1 MNKIFKTLK
10 NHRTGAATA
19 VSELQTGRTKGSG
32 LSTTVLA
39 AALLLAL
46 TDGAYAMQPWTGG
59 ADVSLTHS
67 NWNDHGTTHVGS
79 GFAFG
84 NTKLE
89 FAAKTYGEE
98 VQVSLGDYAFK
109 FDGLGEEDA
118 PVVKLDL
125 DDPNSLSVFEQS
137 QGFDQAL
144 VHTTKLKIVSKP
156 VSFSV
161 NSMNGIDAN
170 IFEQLVEQNKETV
183 ARGRYI
189 IGTRAQ
195 NLNSLT
201 GKKWENHDSGIMY
214 DSTTFYTATVLSE
227 LDIYNGKT
235 LELGVSG
242 AQNWGAHLT
251 GEGGVAYVGDT
262 ENKAENVVT
271 IKQLYESHKPSEAA
285 DDRLHLANNY
295 DGATTVKNV
304 TLNLERETSLG
315 SSGILTADNADIV
328 EVNQGALGKLTE
340 IDFTNTML
348 KTAGT
353 PLVVLG
359 DATFAG
365 ANVLGVTESFEV
377 EGVADVKSGSL
388 TTGKAAFKAGTLEL
402 GDKLGGAELTASSV
416 KVTGN
421 STVSGTNTVNASAF
435 STNSLLL
442 NETGAL
448 TATGSVTATSADL
461 KGGWISAETLSID
474 ALALS
479 GANTISTENGATVT
493 GDVNLANGVSLDVNR
508 GKFAAGA
515 NVTVASGAKLHVADA
530 LTVEETLTLVSSD
543 FKKDD
548 PNFVVVGTLKVGEKL
563 AFEGNSFEDGVY
575 AFGTST
581 SALNSAYDV
590 SLTNANVEYE
600 SQLQGVGK
608 TTLNQAHLTLAN
620 ENASSLGKV
629 VEMTPPSG
637 SGKSRNLLTLTSEN
651 GFNEIGGNFSV
662 KGASPED
669 VIELSGSGAVTFSQ
683 SSPFGD
689 ENEKYAG
696 WIRMTGTSLDL
707 TQTLD
712 PDLSFSVGTGGT
724 IALSGDQSITLKRL
738 GWAKPTDENGGMLDL
753 SSFDFSNL
761 ASDEAAIS
769 VDGLTVD
776 GNGVIKLDQS
786 AVSGLSTSGGSDG
799 ESIFDAANKADGKIK
814 VIATKSPTAQSGRID
829 VVLDGVS
836 GSASALEGFFNAD
849 GTYTTDSEAAAA
861 KGTWNYGTAFED
873 DGLYVTHTLTE
884 VELLASQWLKLNLNT
899 NETLGVVMTGSGT
912 LEKSGTGELY
922 LSNRDN
928 TLSGEVRVADGTLHA
943 DAGALGSKG
952 KKDGPASLQVATNGT
967 FLLTGEGTQYLKTL
981 TSDGTIELQT
991 GDPDGSLTLAVF
1003 GKDSESAI
1011 GENSHLY
1018 GTESAE
1024 LAVTEG
1030 ATLRIK
1036 DLANVASDYDGT
1048 IDVGGESYL
1057 ELVGVRSDNAPADLS
1072 LVTGAGTV
1080 VLQDRAT
1087 YTTKEGFTG
1096 TMQVA
1101 EGGDLTITKD
1111 ANTADAVLGMTA
1123 GKIASEG
1130 EHTFKEIN
1138 FTGGTIHLGN
1148 YEAGDEKTSG
1158 MLHATGNIKLHDVT
1172 LEVSPD
1178 YSETQIDATNILTL
1192 DNTAGKTTLLLEGAS
1207 VDSQNVTVNG
1217 ITDEGHESD
1226 LYQNGTKIGTI
1237 DYLLTAQIDETSVGV
1252 KAVANQINLTG
1263 TLELSVAE
1271 GMQGEDS
1278 TLDLIVN
1285 GKEPRSTVSVTGGSV
1300 TLKQAN
1306 SYGKLVV
1313 AEGAGVVLGNDQT
1326 LAAGG
1331 EVNGQVQ
1338 TGDHNLVVTGGTLEV
1353 GKSANGDIGILL
1365 DAGENGTAE
1374 LLFANRTDNSD
1385 VFGATVKA
1393 ENGAKVT
1400 FDNSRGKFA
1409 LASGTAEYELRNGSA
1424 VSFKGVAAN
1433 FAADTLAV
1441 ESGSSAYY
1449 LFDGQASS
1457 VDLSNVS
1464 GEGRVMLSY
1473 GQKGGMFDLTAVNGD
1488 FTGAIG
1494 VRNGTVTIGT
1504 DTQAADAEA
1513 TAFLT
1518 REENAGSLLI
1528 GSGATLVVANDKTG
1542 AGSGNFNPKPVML
1555 GKGASITIS
1564 PEAVLDFTNG
1574 ITDSND
1580 GFYGNTSGLSA
1591 NAIDMNGGNF
1601 IVADSTNDGHVS
1613 VKADIDAL
1621 DLSSGF
1627 NDAETVKKGSIL
1639 DLIGDNPSHPVL
1651 TLITNIG
1658 GDEANLANI
1667 AGEMELELEDP
1678 DVVAEYWQ
1686 PDWSGEGSGAV
1697 YVANV
1702 HTGAGLVADTANKG
1716 IAIGVGIKQ
1725 IDVLD
1730 DQTLRIDPSVSVDSG
1745 KDHIL
1750 SAKITGENASVSVT
1764 NELAGASTDRVIF
1777 AVDNTYT
1784 GETKFGKNVKATAR
1798 AAGAFAT
1805 SSIVRLNEGAELELD
1820 TARVQGDP
1828 DANAVVMQKL
1838 VADGTLVFSNGTDL
1852 LLTGANESTVTDKA
1866 TLEGN
1871 AKSVLR
1877 LEKGAKLAVTE
1888 FEDRTV
1894 DFEGSFRL
1902 AEGTTLALEGEGK
1915 VDGHVAI
1922 DLSKVKGSGTIE
1934 LKDFA
1939 YHDTT
1944 GDFTGTTK
1952 VAEGGYLVIGGEDR
1966 FVTSHANLAMTNGT
1980 IESQNEHVFDSID
1993 LTGGV
1998 LNVGEVQAGADIA
2011 SGALHGKSVNLEN
2024 VTIKVSSDMKDVTV
2038 DASDILTIDNVEGKD
2053 TWLVKGNEVK
2063 ADKVT
2068 IEGLEEAEAKDS
2080 LLMQGDEQI
2089 GTIRHALELVTT
2101 DKGVGFKTRAD
2112 SMNLTGTLNLEGSL
2126 DQTADTTLDLTV
2138 TGSDTGV
2145 IHIAKETVTIDK
2157 ENSYGALQVDQ
2168 NASVILN
2175 NTQTLAQGGLIS
2187 GTVSGKGALAVTGG
2201 TLTVDATG
2209 SGDFAVELDS
2219 KGTLAFAN
2227 RVGDP
2232 DVFKGV
2238 VNGQEG
2244 AVVSFANTTGNFQLA
2259 SGTAGYVLADKSS
2272 VTFGPYKP
2280 AENGSFTADTVSV
2293 DASSNAYFD
2302 VQGEA
2307 GATDLSK
2314 ISGEGRVVLG
2324 YAATPEAVGT
2334 LDVTAIGSDFTG
2346 TLAFTNAQA
2355 TIGTDESADSVLNDF
2370 ATKQGSL
2377 WVGAGSVLHINNEKV
2392 RGENGT
2398 VTPNPVKLAGDLTIS
2413 DVATLDFMTGLRPGA
2428 GEDYL
2433 GNVSG
2438 ISVNSLDLNTHKLVI
2453 ADNGVDDRVMLR
2465 VDLEDIDLS
2474 TGFQP
2479 EGDVKGSILDLMAGT
2494 ETSPVLTLIQG
2505 IDATEDE
2512 LKALA
2517 SDMRLVSDDTQD
2529 VQVEFWQPSW
2539 NPDVEQK
2546 EVHVANVHTGVK
2558 LVADTEHKG
2567 IAVGAGITQIDI
2579 LSGATLRIDASAS
2592 ESDASVVDASITSE
2606 DDKVKVLVTNSLG
2619 KATAEDVKFLAENT
2633 YTGETVI
2640 DLGAKAT
2647 AGHASAFAQSKLV
2660 SVGTMGEDVNG
2671 IRLEVESTLVLDTA
2685 QVEGSPYVNAVK
2697 MKALELGRNGNL
2709 VMNADSTFAEGS
2721 TVKGGQSTSIGLEKG
2736 KLEIAD
2742 LGTLSDFKGVFRVN
2756 SDASV
2761 IFTVAGAETY
2771 TWANNV
2777 RFYDDTRSRAVGAG
2791 EFVKTGTGTLVI
2803 DGEKNL
2809 SLSAMNLV
2817 AAEGTTKFT
2826 GDASI
2831 LGLTTKS
2838 GAVVDVDGIFE
2849 TKNLTADAESVFKLD
2864 AVTGKTV
2871 ALKEGETAT
2880 KSPIW
2885 GLDEN
2890 GSDGIRVTGTASG
2903 TLNLAVTPKNVKKG
2917 AEESIQLVD
2926 AADTKEGFTVNLV
2939 DEKGF
2944 ALKALTAGAYDYTL
2958 VRKDDAQNGTD
2969 IFLSSI
2975 PGEDEKRNTTVTAGS
2990 YIGVAAAAQLFDISL
3005 HDRMSNRSWLT
3016 ANADGSIANSF
3027 WVLETV
3033 SNERYG
3039 DSTGQIDVHDTAS
3052 TTTVG
3057 SDILSG
3063 LAAGGTWYAGAMF
3076 SYATQDTKSRSN
3088 RTALESR
3095 ADTDA
3100 WAAGLYA
3107 GWQLN
3112 GADRTGPYVDGWI
3125 LWTDAESDVKGVN
3138 VSETVDGNGLSASIE
3153 AGWGFK
3159 ALSYNA
3165 HGQAGDI
3172 YVEPHVSVTWFGYEA
3187 DDVSN
3192 DVHDVTFEGKDNIRT
3207 KLGVKTYAFGKNSGG
3222 FSPYVELNWIHNTE
3236 TYGVT
3241 MSNVTVEQVGAEDQ
3255 GEVRAGADWRINDA
3269 FTVWGHFGITSG
3281 SDGYS
3286 NREASLGV
3294 RYNF

>member
-19 VSELQTGRTKGSG
+19 VSELQTGRTKGSR
-32 LSTTVLA
+32 LKAVVVAAVAAA
-39 AALLLAL
+39 AALSTGVEAL
-46 TDGAYAMQPWTGG
+46 PVIWNGSDEVYLTRGKDGG
-59 ADVSLTHS
+59 V
-67 NWNDHGTTHVGS
+67 THVGS
-79 GFAFG
+79 GFALG
-84 NTKLE
+84 KTNLE
-89 FAAKTYGEE
+89 AKTYKDTLIVWGLEQE
-98 VQVSLGDYAFK
+98 LYFE
-109 FDGLGEEDA
+109 GLGEVGK
-118 PVVKLDL
+118 PNTTLDL
-125 DDPNSLSVFEQS
+125 DDSSSGLLSLFEQS
-137 QGFDQAL
+137 QGFDQAIVRARKL
-144 VHTTKLKIVSKP
+144 DVYRGASLAIHTQ
-156 VSFSV
+156 
-161 NSMNGIDAN
+161 NGIDEN
-170 IFEQLVEQNKETV
+170 IFEQLIKQGGHEV
-183 ARGRYI
+183 ALGRYI
-189 IGTRAQ
+189 IGERAR
-195 NLNSLT
+195 NLTSLT
-201 GKKWENHDSGIMY
+201 DKKWEGYELGFKY

-227 LDIYNGKT
+227 LDIYGGET
-235 LELGVSG
+235 LQLGVSG
-242 AQNWGAHLT
+242 AQNWGAYLT
-251 GEGGVAYVGDT
+251 GEGGVAYVGDSD
-262 ENKAENVVT
+262 NKTENVVT
-271 IKQLYESHKPSEAA
+271 IKQLYES
-285 DDRLHLANNY
+285 NY
-295 DGATTVKNV
+295 DGKESVEEADRKDHLNRPNDYKGATTVENV
-304 TLNLERETSLG
+304 TLKLERETSLG
-315 SSGILTADNADIV
+315 GSGILTADNANIV
-328 EVNQGALGKLTE
+328 EVNQGALGELTK

-365 ANVLGVTESFEV
+365 ANVLDVTESFEV
-377 EGVADVKSGSL
+377 EDEADIKSGSL
-388 TTGKAAFKAGTLEL
+388 TTGTAAFKAGSL
-402 GDKLGGAELTASSV
+402 KLGGAELTASSV
-416 KVTGN
+416 EVTKGT
-421 STVSGTNTVNASAF
+421 TVSGTNTVNASAF
-435 STNSLLL
+435 STNNLLL
-442 NETGAL
+442 NEKGAL

-461 KGGWISAETLSID
+461 KGGSISAETLSID

-530 LTVEETLTLVSSD
+530 LTVKETLTLVSSD

-575 AFGTST
+575 SFGTST

-608 TTLNQAHLTLAN
+608 TTLDQAHLTLAN
-620 ENASSLGKV
+620 ENASSLGEV

-637 SGKSRNLLTLTSEN
+637 SEKSRNLLTLTSET
-651 GFNEIGGNFSV
+651 GFNQIGSNFSV
-662 KGASPED
+662 KGSAVED

-683 SSPFGD
+683 SNPFGD
-689 ENEKYAG
+689 EYSG

-724 IALSGDQSITLKRL
+724 IALSGDRSITLKRL

-761 ASDEAAIS
+761 ASNEAAIS

-829 VVLDGVS
+829 VVLDGIS
-836 GSASALEGFFNAD
+836 GSSSELEGFFNAD
-849 GTYTTDSEAAAA
+849 GTYTTDSRAAAA
-861 KGTWNYGTAFED
+861 TGTWNYGTAFED
-873 DGLYVTHTLTE
+873 DGLYVTHKLTE
-884 VELLASQWLKLNLNT
+884 VELLAGQWLKLNFNT
-899 NETLGVVMTGSGT
+899 NEKLGVVMTGSGT
-912 LEKSGTGELY
+912 LEKSGTGELH

-928 TLSGEVRVADGTLHA
+928 TLSGEIRVIEGTLHA

-952 KKDGPASLQVATNGT
+952 KKDGPASLLVAKDGT
-967 FLLTGEGTQYLKTL
+967 FLLTGEDTQYLKTL
-981 TSDGTIELQT
+981 TSDGIIELRNS
-991 GDPDGSLTLAVF
+991 DPDGSLTLAVF

-1036 DLANVASDYDGT
+1036 DLVNVASDYYGT
-1048 IDVGGESYL
+1048 IDVGDGSHL
-1057 ELVGVRSDNAPADLS
+1057 KLVGVRSDNAPADLS

-1237 DYLLTAQIDETSVGV
+1237 DYLLTAQIDEKSVGV

-1441 ESGSSAYY
+1441 DSGSSAYY

-1504 DTQAADAEA
+1504 DTQAADAET

-1613 VKADIDAL
+1613 VKADIAAL

-1667 AGEMELELEDP
+1667 ASEMELELEDP

-1697 YVANV
+1697 HVANV

-1730 DQTLRIDPSVSVDSG
+1730 GQTLRIDPSVSVDSG

-1764 NELAGASTDRVIF
+1764 NELAGASKDRVIF
-1777 AVDNTYT
+1777 AVDNSYT
-1784 GETKFGKNVKATAR
+1784 GETSFGADAKATAK

-1871 AKSVLR
+1871 AESVLR

-2053 TWLVKGNEVK
+2053 TWLVKG
-2063 ADKVT
+2063 DKVEAANVT

-2089 GTIRHALELVTT
+2089 GTIHHALELVTT

-2219 KGTLAFAN
+2219 KGTLAFVN

-2413 DVATLDFMTGLRPGA
+2413 DVAT
-2428 GEDYL
+2428 
-2433 GNVSG
+2433 
-2438 ISVNSLDLNTHKLVI
+2438 
-2453 ADNGVDDRVMLR
+2453 
-2465 VDLEDIDLS
+2465 
-2474 TGFQP
+2474 
-2479 EGDVKGSILDLMAGT
+2479 
-2494 ETSPVLTLIQG
+2494 
-2505 IDATEDE
+2505 
-2512 LKALA
+2512 
-2517 SDMRLVSDDTQD
+2517 
-2529 VQVEFWQPSW
+2529 
-2539 NPDVEQK
+2539 
-2546 EVHVANVHTGVK
+2546 
-2558 LVADTEHKG
+2558 
-2567 IAVGAGITQIDI
+2567 
-2579 LSGATLRIDASAS
+2579 
-2592 ESDASVVDASITSE
+2592 
-2606 DDKVKVLVTNSLG
+2606 
-2619 KATAEDVKFLAENT
+2619 
-2633 YTGETVI
+2633 
-2640 DLGAKAT
+2640 
-2647 AGHASAFAQSKLV
+2647 
-2660 SVGTMGEDVNG
+2660 
-2671 IRLEVESTLVLDTA
+2671 
-2685 QVEGSPYVNAVK
+2685 
-2697 MKALELGRNGNL
+2697 
-2709 VMNADSTFAEGS
+2709 
-2721 TVKGGQSTSIGLEKG
+2721 STS
-2736 KLEIAD
+2736 
-2742 LGTLSDFKGVFRVN
+2742 
-2756 SDASV
+2756 
-2761 IFTVAGAETY
+2761 
-2771 TWANNV
+2771 
-2777 RFYDDTRSRAVGAG
+2777 
-2791 EFVKTGTGTLVI
+2791 
-2803 DGEKNL
+2803 
-2809 SLSAMNLV
+2809 
-2817 AAEGTTKFT
+2817 
-2826 GDASI
+2826 
-2831 LGLTTKS
+2831 
-2838 GAVVDVDGIFE
+2838 
-2849 TKNLTADAESVFKLD
+2849 
-2864 AVTGKTV
+2864 
-2871 ALKEGETAT
+2871 
-2880 KSPIW
+2880 
-2885 GLDEN
+2885 
-2890 GSDGIRVTGTASG
+2890 
-2903 TLNLAVTPKNVKKG
+2903 
-2917 AEESIQLVD
+2917 
-2926 AADTKEGFTVNLV
+2926 
-2939 DEKGF
+2939 
-2944 ALKALTAGAYDYTL
+2944 
-2958 VRKDDAQNGTD
+2958 
-2969 IFLSSI
+2969 
-2975 PGEDEKRNTTVTAGS
+2975 
-2990 YIGVAAAAQLFDISL
+2990 
-3005 HDRMSNRSWLT
+3005 
-3016 ANADGSIANSF
+3016 
-3027 WVLETV
+3027 
-3033 SNERYG
+3033 
-3039 DSTGQIDVHDTAS
+3039 
-3052 TTTVG
+3052 
-3057 SDILSG
+3057 
-3063 LAAGGTWYAGAMF
+3063 
-3076 SYATQDTKSRSN
+3076 
-3088 RTALESR
+3088 
-3095 ADTDA
+3095 
-3100 WAAGLYA
+3100 
-3107 GWQLN
+3107 
-3112 GADRTGPYVDGWI
+3112 
-3125 LWTDAESDVKGVN
+3125 
-3138 VSETVDGNGLSASIE
+3138 
-3153 AGWGFK
+3153 
-3159 ALSYNA
+3159 
-3165 HGQAGDI
+3165 
-3172 YVEPHVSVTWFGYEA
+3172 
-3187 DDVSN
+3187 
-3192 DVHDVTFEGKDNIRT
+3192 
-3207 KLGVKTYAFGKNSGG
+3207 
-3222 FSPYVELNWIHNTE
+3222 
-3236 TYGVT
+3236 
-3241 MSNVTVEQVGAEDQ
+3241 
-3255 GEVRAGADWRINDA
+3255 
-3269 FTVWGHFGITSG
+3269 
-3281 SDGYS
+3281 
-3286 NREASLGV
+3286 
-3294 RYNF
+3294 

>member
-1 MNKIFKTLK
+1 M
-10 NHRTGAATA
+10 
-19 VSELQTGRTKGSG
+19 
-32 LSTTVLA
+32 
-39 AALLLAL
+39 
-46 TDGAYAMQPWTGG
+46 
-59 ADVSLTHS
+59 
-67 NWNDHGTTHVGS
+67 
-79 GFAFG
+79 
-84 NTKLE
+84 
-89 FAAKTYGEE
+89 
-98 VQVSLGDYAFK
+98 
-109 FDGLGEEDA
+109 
-118 PVVKLDL
+118 
-125 DDPNSLSVFEQS
+125 
-137 QGFDQAL
+137 
-144 VHTTKLKIVSKP
+144 
-156 VSFSV
+156 
-161 NSMNGIDAN
+161 
-170 IFEQLVEQNKETV
+170 
-183 ARGRYI
+183 
-189 IGTRAQ
+189 
-195 NLNSLT
+195 
-201 GKKWENHDSGIMY
+201 
-214 DSTTFYTATVLSE
+214 
-227 LDIYNGKT
+227 
-235 LELGVSG
+235 
-242 AQNWGAHLT
+242 
-251 GEGGVAYVGDT
+251 
-262 ENKAENVVT
+262 
-271 IKQLYESHKPSEAA
+271 
-285 DDRLHLANNY
+285 
-295 DGATTVKNV
+295 
-304 TLNLERETSLG
+304 
-315 SSGILTADNADIV
+315 
-328 EVNQGALGKLTE
+328 
-340 IDFTNTML
+340 
-348 KTAGT
+348 
-353 PLVVLG
+353 
-359 DATFAG
+359 
-365 ANVLGVTESFEV
+365 
-377 EGVADVKSGSL
+377 
-388 TTGKAAFKAGTLEL
+388 
-402 GDKLGGAELTASSV
+402 
-416 KVTGN
+416 
-421 STVSGTNTVNASAF
+421 
-435 STNSLLL
+435 
-442 NETGAL
+442 
-448 TATGSVTATSADL
+448 
-461 KGGWISAETLSID
+461 
-474 ALALS
+474 
-479 GANTISTENGATVT
+479 
-493 GDVNLANGVSLDVNR
+493 
-508 GKFAAGA
+508 
-515 NVTVASGAKLHVADA
+515 
-530 LTVEETLTLVSSD
+530 
-543 FKKDD
+543 
-548 PNFVVVGTLKVGEKL
+548 
-563 AFEGNSFEDGVY
+563 
-575 AFGTST
+575 
-581 SALNSAYDV
+581 
-590 SLTNANVEYE
+590 
-600 SQLQGVGK
+600 
-608 TTLNQAHLTLAN
+608 
-620 ENASSLGKV
+620 
-629 VEMTPPSG
+629 
-637 SGKSRNLLTLTSEN
+637 
-651 GFNEIGGNFSV
+651 
-662 KGASPED
+662 
-669 VIELSGSGAVTFSQ
+669 
-683 SSPFGD
+683 
-689 ENEKYAG
+689 
-696 WIRMTGTSLDL
+696 
-707 TQTLD
+707 
-712 PDLSFSVGTGGT
+712 
-724 IALSGDQSITLKRL
+724 
-738 GWAKPTDENGGMLDL
+738 
-753 SSFDFSNL
+753 
-761 ASDEAAIS
+761 
-769 VDGLTVD
+769 
-776 GNGVIKLDQS
+776 
-786 AVSGLSTSGGSDG
+786 
-799 ESIFDAANKADGKIK
+799 
-814 VIATKSPTAQSGRID
+814 
-829 VVLDGVS
+829 
-836 GSASALEGFFNAD
+836 
-849 GTYTTDSEAAAA
+849 
-861 KGTWNYGTAFED
+861 
-873 DGLYVTHTLTE
+873 
-884 VELLASQWLKLNLNT
+884 
-899 NETLGVVMTGSGT
+899 
-912 LEKSGTGELY
+912 
-922 LSNRDN
+922 
-928 TLSGEVRVADGTLHA
+928 
-943 DAGALGSKG
+943 
-952 KKDGPASLQVATNGT
+952 
-967 FLLTGEGTQYLKTL
+967 
-981 TSDGTIELQT
+981 
-991 GDPDGSLTLAVF
+991 
-1003 GKDSESAI
+1003 
-1011 GENSHLY
+1011 
-1018 GTESAE
+1018 
-1024 LAVTEG
+1024 
-1030 ATLRIK
+1030 
-1036 DLANVASDYDGT
+1036 
-1048 IDVGGESYL
+1048 
-1057 ELVGVRSDNAPADLS
+1057 
-1072 LVTGAGTV
+1072 
-1080 VLQDRAT
+1080 
-1087 YTTKEGFTG
+1087 
-1096 TMQVA
+1096 
-1101 EGGDLTITKD
+1101 
-1111 ANTADAVLGMTA
+1111 
-1123 GKIASEG
+1123 
-1130 EHTFKEIN
+1130 
-1138 FTGGTIHLGN
+1138 
-1148 YEAGDEKTSG
+1148 
-1158 MLHATGNIKLHDVT
+1158 
-1172 LEVSPD
+1172 
-1178 YSETQIDATNILTL
+1178 
-1192 DNTAGKTTLLLEGAS
+1192 
-1207 VDSQNVTVNG
+1207 
-1217 ITDEGHESD
+1217 
-1226 LYQNGTKIGTI
+1226 
-1237 DYLLTAQIDETSVGV
+1237 
-1252 KAVANQINLTG
+1252 
-1263 TLELSVAE
+1263 
-1271 GMQGEDS
+1271 
-1278 TLDLIVN
+1278 
-1285 GKEPRSTVSVTGGSV
+1285 
-1300 TLKQAN
+1300 
-1306 SYGKLVV
+1306 
-1313 AEGAGVVLGNDQT
+1313 
-1326 LAAGG
+1326 
-1331 EVNGQVQ
+1331 
-1338 TGDHNLVVTGGTLEV
+1338 
-1353 GKSANGDIGILL
+1353 
-1365 DAGENGTAE
+1365 
-1374 LLFANRTDNSD
+1374 
-1385 VFGATVKA
+1385 
-1393 ENGAKVT
+1393 
-1400 FDNSRGKFA
+1400 
-1409 LASGTAEYELRNGSA
+1409 
-1424 VSFKGVAAN
+1424 
-1433 FAADTLAV
+1433 
-1441 ESGSSAYY
+1441 
-1449 LFDGQASS
+1449 
-1457 VDLSNVS
+1457 
-1464 GEGRVMLSY
+1464 
-1473 GQKGGMFDLTAVNGD
+1473 
-1488 FTGAIG
+1488 
-1494 VRNGTVTIGT
+1494 
-1504 DTQAADAEA
+1504 
-1513 TAFLT
+1513 
-1518 REENAGSLLI
+1518 
-1528 GSGATLVVANDKTG
+1528 
-1542 AGSGNFNPKPVML
+1542 
-1555 GKGASITIS
+1555 
-1564 PEAVLDFTNG
+1564 
-1574 ITDSND
+1574 
-1580 GFYGNTSGLSA
+1580 
-1591 NAIDMNGGNF
+1591 
-1601 IVADSTNDGHVS
+1601 
-1613 VKADIDAL
+1613 KADIDAL

-1639 DLIGDNPSHPVL
+1639 DLIGKKTSHPVL
-1651 TLITNIG
+1651 TLVTNIG

-1697 YVANV
+1697 HVANV

-1852 LLTGANESTVTDKA
+1852 LLTGANESTVTEA

-1871 AKSVLR
+1871 AESVLR

-1902 AEGTTLALEGEGK
+1902 AEGTTLVLEGKGK

-1952 VAEGGYLVIGGEDR
+1952 VAEGGYLVIDGENAHA
-1966 FVTSHANLAMTNGT
+1966 TSNANLAMTNGT

-2011 SGALHGKSVNLEN
+2011 SGALHGKNVHLDEN

-2038 DASDILTIDNVEGKD
+2038 DASDILTIDNVEGKN

-2063 ADKVT
+2063 ADKVR

-2080 LLMQGDEQI
+2080 KLMQGDEQI

-2101 DKGVGFKTRAD
+2101 GKGVGFKTRAD

-2209 SGDFAVELDS
+2209 SGDFAVELS

-2244 AVVSFANTTGNFQLA
+2244 SVVSFANTTGNFQLA

-2293 DASSNAYFD
+2293 DDSSSAYFD
-2302 VQGEA
+2302 VQGKA

-2314 ISGEGRVVLG
+2314 ISGKGRVVLG

-2334 LDVTAIGSDFTG
+2334 LDVTAIGSGFTG

-2370 ATKQGSL
+2370 ATKKGSL

-2413 DVATLDFMTGLRPGA
+2413 DVATLDFMTGLRPRA

-2592 ESDASVVDASITSE
+2592 ESSASDVDASITSE
-2606 DDKVKVLVTNSLG
+2606 DDKVKVLVTNNLG
-2619 KATAEDVKFLAENT
+2619 KASAEGVKFLAQNT

-2640 DLGAKAT
+2640 DFGAKAI

-2671 IRLEVESTLVLDTA
+2671 NRLEVESTLVLDTA

-2709 VMNADSTFAEGS
+2709 VMNADNDLLLTGSGTSTFAEGS

-2885 GLDEN
+2885 GLGEN

-3138 VSETVDGNGLSASIE
+3138 VSEAVDGNGLSASIE

-3192 DVHDVTFEGKDNIRT
+3192 DAHDVTFEGKDNIRT

>member
-19 VSELQTGRTKGSG
+19 VSELQTGRTKGSR
-32 LSTTVLA
+32 LKAVVVAAVA
-39 AALLLAL
+39 AAGAL
-46 TDGAYAMQPWTGG
+46 SSGVEAATWDTGYAVILNEKH
-59 ADVSLTHS
+59 DE
-67 NWNDHGTTHVGS
+67 GTTHVRS

-84 NTKLE
+84 NKNLAL
-89 FAAKTYGEE
+89 AAKTYDEHLT
-98 VQVSLGDYAFK
+98 VLGAASSYALMFTSRM
-109 FDGLGEEDA
+109 
-118 PVVKLDL
+118 PTVKLNLNDR
-125 DDPNSLSVFEQS
+125 NAMSVFEQS

-144 VHTTKLKIVSKP
+144 VHTKGLKVLWGSH
-156 VSFSV
+156 FSLYV
-161 NSMNGIDAN
+161 QNGIDPN
-170 IFEQLVEQNKETV
+170 IFEQLIVQNEETV

-189 IGTRAQ
+189 VGTRAQ

-285 DDRLHLANNY
+285 DDRLHFANDY
-295 DGATTVKNV
+295 AGATTVTNV

-315 SSGILTADNADIV
+315 TSGILTADNANIV
-328 EVNQGALGKLTE
+328 EVKKGALGELTE

-365 ANVLGVTESFEV
+365 ANVLDVTESFEV
-377 EGVADVKSGSL
+377 EDEADIKSGSL
-388 TTGKAAFKAGTLEL
+388 TTGTAAFKAGSLT
-402 GDKLGGAELTASSV
+402 LGGAELTASSV
-416 KVTGN
+416 EVTKGT
-421 STVSGTNTVNASAF
+421 TVSGKNTVNASAF
-435 STNSLLL
+435 STKSLLL
-442 NETGAL
+442 NEKGAL
-448 TATGSVTATSADL
+448 TAMGSVITATSADL
-461 KGGWISAETLSID
+461 KGGSIWAKTLGIGE
-474 ALALS
+474 LVLS
-479 GANTISTENGATVT
+479 GTNTISTDTGATVT
-493 GDVNLANGVSLDVNR
+493 GDVSLVEGVSLDVNR

-515 NVTVASGAKLHVADA
+515 NVTVASGAKLRVADVLDG
-530 LTVEETLTLVSSD
+530 LTVEGALTLVSSD
-543 FKKDD
+543 FNKKE
-548 PNFVVVGTLKVGEKL
+548 PNFVVDTLKVGEKL
-563 AFEGNSFEDGVY
+563 AFEGNSFEDEVY
-575 AFGTST
+575 LFGTST
-581 SALNSAYDV
+581 SALTLNSAYDV
-590 SLTNANVEYE
+590 SLTNANVKYE
-600 SQLQGVGK
+600 NHENQLQDVGK
-608 TTLNQAHLTLAN
+608 TTLDQAHLTLAN
-620 ENASSLGKV
+620 DNASSLGKV
-629 VEMTPPSG
+629 VEMTHPSG
-637 SGKSRNLLTLTSEN
+637 SEKSRNLLTLTSEN

-669 VIELSGSGAVTFSQ
+669 VIELSGSGDVTFSQ

-689 ENEKYAG
+689 KNEDEKYAG

-712 PDLSFSVGTGGT
+712 SDLSFSVGTGGT

-738 GWAKPTDENGGMLDL
+738 GWAKPTDENGGTLDL

-761 ASDEAAIS
+761 ANGEAAIS

-776 GNGVIKLDQS
+776 GKGVIKLDQS

-799 ESIFDAANKADGKIK
+799 ESIFDAANKADGEIK
-814 VIATKSPTAQSGRID
+814 VIATTSPTAQSGRID
-829 VVLDGVS
+829 VVLDGIS
-836 GSASALEGFFNAD
+836 GSSSELEGFFNAD
-849 GTYTTDSEAAAA
+849 GTYTTDSRAAAA
-861 KGTWNYGTAFED
+861 KGTWNYGTAFKD

-884 VELLASQWLKLNLNT
+884 VELLADKTLELGIDT
-899 NETLGVVMTGSGT
+899 NEKLGVVMTGSGT
-912 LEKSGTGELY
+912 LEKSGKGELY

-928 TLSGEVRVADGTLHA
+928 TLSGEVRVTEGTLHA

-952 KKDGPASLQVATNGT
+952 QKDGPASLQIATDRT

-981 TSDGTIELQT
+981 TSDGIIELRNS
-991 GDPDGSLTLAVF
+991 DPDGSLTLAVF

-1101 EGGDLTITKD
+1101 EGGDLTITED

-1158 MLHATGNIKLHDVT
+1158 MLHAKGNIKLHDVT

-1207 VDSQNVTVNG
+1207 VDSRNVTVNG
-1217 ITDEGHESD
+1217 ITDKGHETD
-1226 LYQNGTKIGTI
+1226 LYQNGTQIGTI
-1237 DYLLTAQIDETSVGV
+1237 DYLLTAQIDEKSVGV

-1365 DAGENGTAE
+1365 DAGENCAGENCTAE
-1374 LLFANRTDNSD
+1374 LLLANRTDNSD
-1385 VFGATVKA
+1385 IFGATVKA
-1393 ENGAKVT
+1393 ENRAKVT

-1441 ESGSSAYY
+1441 DSGSSAYY

-1528 GSGATLVVANDKTG
+1528 GSGATLVVANDKTE

-1658 GDEANLANI
+1658 GDEANLENI
-1667 AGEMELELEDP
+1667 ASEMELELEAP

-1697 YVANV
+1697 HVATV

-1852 LLTGANESTVTDKA
+1852 LLTGANESTVTEA

-1871 AKSVLR
+1871 AESVLR

-1902 AEGTTLALEGEGK
+1902 AEGTTLVLEGKGK

-1952 VAEGGYLVIGGEDR
+1952 VAEGGYLVIDGENAHA
-1966 FVTSHANLAMTNGT
+1966 TSNANLAMTNGT

-2011 SGALHGKSVNLEN
+2011 SGALHGC
-2024 VTIKVSSDMKDVTV
+2024 
-2038 DASDILTIDNVEGKD
+2038 
-2053 TWLVKGNEVK
+2053 
-2063 ADKVT
+2063 
-2068 IEGLEEAEAKDS
+2068 
-2080 LLMQGDEQI
+2080 
-2089 GTIRHALELVTT
+2089 
-2101 DKGVGFKTRAD
+2101 
-2112 SMNLTGTLNLEGSL
+2112 
-2126 DQTADTTLDLTV
+2126 
-2138 TGSDTGV
+2138 
-2145 IHIAKETVTIDK
+2145 
-2157 ENSYGALQVDQ
+2157 
-2168 NASVILN
+2168 
-2175 NTQTLAQGGLIS
+2175 
-2187 GTVSGKGALAVTGG
+2187 
-2201 TLTVDATG
+2201 
-2209 SGDFAVELDS
+2209 
-2219 KGTLAFAN
+2219 
-2227 RVGDP
+2227 
-2232 DVFKGV
+2232 
-2238 VNGQEG
+2238 
-2244 AVVSFANTTGNFQLA
+2244 
-2259 SGTAGYVLADKSS
+2259 
-2272 VTFGPYKP
+2272 
-2280 AENGSFTADTVSV
+2280 
-2293 DASSNAYFD
+2293 
-2302 VQGEA
+2302 
-2307 GATDLSK
+2307 
-2314 ISGEGRVVLG
+2314 
-2324 YAATPEAVGT
+2324 
-2334 LDVTAIGSDFTG
+2334 
-2346 TLAFTNAQA
+2346 
-2355 TIGTDESADSVLNDF
+2355 
-2370 ATKQGSL
+2370 
-2377 WVGAGSVLHINNEKV
+2377 
-2392 RGENGT
+2392 
-2398 VTPNPVKLAGDLTIS
+2398 
-2413 DVATLDFMTGLRPGA
+2413 
-2428 GEDYL
+2428 
-2433 GNVSG
+2433 
-2438 ISVNSLDLNTHKLVI
+2438 
-2453 ADNGVDDRVMLR
+2453 
-2465 VDLEDIDLS
+2465 
-2474 TGFQP
+2474 
-2479 EGDVKGSILDLMAGT
+2479 
-2494 ETSPVLTLIQG
+2494 
-2505 IDATEDE
+2505 
-2512 LKALA
+2512 
-2517 SDMRLVSDDTQD
+2517 
-2529 VQVEFWQPSW
+2529 
-2539 NPDVEQK
+2539 
-2546 EVHVANVHTGVK
+2546 
-2558 LVADTEHKG
+2558 
-2567 IAVGAGITQIDI
+2567 
-2579 LSGATLRIDASAS
+2579 
-2592 ESDASVVDASITSE
+2592 
-2606 DDKVKVLVTNSLG
+2606 
-2619 KATAEDVKFLAENT
+2619 
-2633 YTGETVI
+2633 
-2640 DLGAKAT
+2640 
-2647 AGHASAFAQSKLV
+2647 
-2660 SVGTMGEDVNG
+2660 
-2671 IRLEVESTLVLDTA
+2671 
-2685 QVEGSPYVNAVK
+2685 
-2697 MKALELGRNGNL
+2697 
-2709 VMNADSTFAEGS
+2709 
-2721 TVKGGQSTSIGLEKG
+2721 
-2736 KLEIAD
+2736 
-2742 LGTLSDFKGVFRVN
+2742 
-2756 SDASV
+2756 
-2761 IFTVAGAETY
+2761 
-2771 TWANNV
+2771 
-2777 RFYDDTRSRAVGAG
+2777 
-2791 EFVKTGTGTLVI
+2791 
-2803 DGEKNL
+2803 
-2809 SLSAMNLV
+2809 
-2817 AAEGTTKFT
+2817 
-2826 GDASI
+2826 
-2831 LGLTTKS
+2831 
-2838 GAVVDVDGIFE
+2838 
-2849 TKNLTADAESVFKLD
+2849 
-2864 AVTGKTV
+2864 
-2871 ALKEGETAT
+2871 
-2880 KSPIW
+2880 
-2885 GLDEN
+2885 
-2890 GSDGIRVTGTASG
+2890 
-2903 TLNLAVTPKNVKKG
+2903 
-2917 AEESIQLVD
+2917 
-2926 AADTKEGFTVNLV
+2926 
-2939 DEKGF
+2939 
-2944 ALKALTAGAYDYTL
+2944 
-2958 VRKDDAQNGTD
+2958 
-2969 IFLSSI
+2969 
-2975 PGEDEKRNTTVTAGS
+2975 
-2990 YIGVAAAAQLFDISL
+2990 
-3005 HDRMSNRSWLT
+3005 
-3016 ANADGSIANSF
+3016 
-3027 WVLETV
+3027 
-3033 SNERYG
+3033 
-3039 DSTGQIDVHDTAS
+3039 
-3052 TTTVG
+3052 
-3057 SDILSG
+3057 
-3063 LAAGGTWYAGAMF
+3063 
-3076 SYATQDTKSRSN
+3076 
-3088 RTALESR
+3088 
-3095 ADTDA
+3095 
-3100 WAAGLYA
+3100 
-3107 GWQLN
+3107 
-3112 GADRTGPYVDGWI
+3112 
-3125 LWTDAESDVKGVN
+3125 
-3138 VSETVDGNGLSASIE
+3138 
-3153 AGWGFK
+3153 
-3159 ALSYNA
+3159 
-3165 HGQAGDI
+3165 
-3172 YVEPHVSVTWFGYEA
+3172 
-3187 DDVSN
+3187 
-3192 DVHDVTFEGKDNIRT
+3192 
-3207 KLGVKTYAFGKNSGG
+3207 
-3222 FSPYVELNWIHNTE
+3222 
-3236 TYGVT
+3236 
-3241 MSNVTVEQVGAEDQ
+3241 
-3255 GEVRAGADWRINDA
+3255 
-3269 FTVWGHFGITSG
+3269 
-3281 SDGYS
+3281 
-3286 NREASLGV
+3286 
-3294 RYNF
+3294 